1 MSPSWLQCSELWHF
15 IQTLWFVLGRSRWK
29 SPRGAYRTAA
39 GGSDKREVNF
49 LSRRCHKGNKQDRM
63 GNSVVVKDLRGRN
76 TRAKTWRVLKKT
88 HTKTARSKYTGKV
101 FQVERAVRVKVW
113 IWGRLLVCVPQ
124 AQSARWER
132 AGDETGKKGQFE
144 TT

>member
-1 MSPSWLQCSELWHF
+1 MKKSSRSLSH
-15 IQTLWFVLGRSRWK
+15 RSRRVRQERSK
-29 SPRGAYRTAA
+29 
-39 GGSDKREVNF
+39 
-49 LSRRCHKGNKQDRM
+49 LSYHARCHKGNKQDRM

>member
-1 MSPSWLQCSELWHF
+1 MTLHPDSVICAGEVSVKKSSWSLSHCSRRVRQE
-15 IQTLWFVLGRSRWK
+15 RSK
-29 SPRGAYRTAA
+29 
-39 GGSDKREVNF
+39 
-49 LSRRCHKGNKQDRM
+49 LSYHGRCHKGNKQDRM

-113 IWGRLLVCVPQ
+113 IWEGSWCVCPRHRAQGGRGQEMKP
-124 AQSARWER
+124 ER
-132 AGDETGKKGQFE
+132 RVNLRPHKSPED
-144 TT
+144 